1 MTHALH
7 YQSMT
12 TITWQIAWQGHRM
25 SMASMTTTWQEQ
37 LDKSIA
43 KAWRN
48 MATTQQQHGNTWL

>member
-1 MTHALH
+1 
-7 YQSMT
+7 MT
-12 TITWQIAWQGHRM
+12 TITWQIAWQGHCM